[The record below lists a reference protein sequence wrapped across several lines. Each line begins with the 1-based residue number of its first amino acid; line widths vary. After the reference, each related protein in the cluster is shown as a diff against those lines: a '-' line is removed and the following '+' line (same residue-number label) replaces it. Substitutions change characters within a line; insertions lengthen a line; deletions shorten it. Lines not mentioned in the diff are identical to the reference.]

1 LAGQR
6 TRRPISDTIGKS
18 ASHGCN
24 RTNSRGFLKKRPI
37 AVTIIAWLLIVAGVF
52 GFTVHI
58 RELLSQKPFHFQ
70 DLWIPI
76 VGFLPA
82 AIGVFILLGH
92 NWARWLALAWMA
104 FHVAI
109 SFLDSLQKVAVHV
122 LLFVLI
128 AYSLFRRDAKAY
140 FQHPE
145 EIGT

>member
-1 LAGQR
+1 MQ
-6 TRRPISDTIGKS
+6 
-18 ASHGCN
+18 GCN
-24 RTNSRGFLKKRPI
+24 HPNSRGFVKKRPI

-82 AIGVFILLGH
+82 AIGVFILLGR

-109 SFLDSLQKVAVHV
+109 SFFDSLQKVAVHV